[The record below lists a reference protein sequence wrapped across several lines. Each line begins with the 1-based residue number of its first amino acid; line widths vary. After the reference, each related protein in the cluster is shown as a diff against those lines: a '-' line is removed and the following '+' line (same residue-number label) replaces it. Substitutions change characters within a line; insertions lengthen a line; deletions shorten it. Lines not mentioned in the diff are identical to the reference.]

1 LTSPAEETRRS
12 KLGFNEALLGALL
25 FLTLA
30 MMGLAI
36 GLYVL
41 PGEHLET
48 PELLP
53 GVRVTREGNLPV
65 GSSRLVSWGEQIILV
80 VRSDETQYAALQGLS
95 PKDGCILQWDLES
108 QRVVSPC
115 SHVVF
120 DLQGNVVTGLTDV
133 PLRRWPVFVRGGVVY
148 VGREL

>member
-1 LTSPAEETRRS
+1 MTDQVVGERTSKPE
-12 KLGFNEALLGALL
+12 FNDVLLGAVLL
-25 FLTLA
+25 LMVA
-30 MMGLAI
+30 SIGLII

-65 GSSRLVSWGEQIILV
+65 GSSRLVSWGEQIILI
-80 VRSDETQYAALQGLS
+80 VRSDEQRYAALQGVS
-95 PKDGCILQWDLES
+95 PNDGCILEWDLES

-115 SHVVF
+115 SYVVF

-133 PLRRWPVFVRGGVVY
+133 PLRRWPVFVRSGVVY